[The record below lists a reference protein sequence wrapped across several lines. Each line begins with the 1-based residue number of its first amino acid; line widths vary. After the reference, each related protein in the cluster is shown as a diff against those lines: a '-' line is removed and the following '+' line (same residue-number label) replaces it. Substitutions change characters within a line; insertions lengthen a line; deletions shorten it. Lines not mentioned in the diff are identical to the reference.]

1 MRRGTLFTV
10 VLLVGALL
18 LGAQVSELFD
28 TWDNTLETGND
39 IEFSVTVIALC
50 IGACV
55 LFAKLLLRSFQSL
68 IVGLHPFLFQERMD
82 SFGSMREARCILLSP
97 SPPPPLRV

>member
-10 VLLVGALL
+10 VLLVVVLL

-55 LFAKLLLRSFQSL
+55 LFAKLLPRSFHSLMVGLYASL
-68 IVGLHPFLFQERMD
+68 IQERMD
-82 SFGSMREARCILLSP
+82 SSGSTREARCILLSP

>member
-1 MRRGTLFTV
+1 
-10 VLLVGALL
+10 VLLAVVLL

-55 LFAKLLLRSFQSL
+55 LFAKLLLRSFHSL
-68 IVGLHPFLFQERMD
+68 IVGLHPFLFQQRMD
-82 SFGSMREARCILLSP
+82 FPGSMREAPFILLSP
-97 SPPPPLRV
+97 SPPPLRV